1 MTKKKIAR
9 FASPSTSGVQHDSAN
24 LITEAIMIN
33 RHGFLPPGV
42 WRKDQPLK
50 KEWGEIVVKVKRII
64 KSLKIEDRRLAWYV
78 KRFNATDLN
87 YEEFGL
93 LQWKINKYFSWYKLD
108 WFAEYYAQLQE
119 QAAARTSTYVEDT
132 VGYKMKDIK
141 PKKRRTLTDILEELE
156 NE

>member
-1 MTKKKIAR
+1 MPAKYP
-9 FASPSTSGVQHDSAN
+9 SPSTEGVQHDTPN

-33 RHGFLPPGV
+33 RHGYLPPGA

-50 KEWGEIVVKVKRII
+50 EEWGKVVVKVKRIV
-64 KSLKIEDRRLAWYV
+64 KSLKVDGRRLAWYV
-78 KRFNATDLN
+78 KRYSATDLD

-93 LQWKINKYFSWYKLD
+93 LRWKINQYFKWYKLE
-108 WFAEYYAQLQE
+108 WFAEYYAQLQG
-119 QAAARTSTYVEDT
+119 QAASMVSTYVEDT
-132 VGYKMKDIK
+132 SGYKMKDIT